1 MCAERD
7 ASRSLWAARAMS
19 YSGHD
24 EKLLGIPRSS
34 LVTLF
39 MHMAFSCVCFWE
51 RRFCFSSPYP
61 YHYFYF
67 CFLLCRVFF
76 SFPFF
81 CMHIIII
88 IIILLPHLPFSSFS
102 FLFPFTSLSLVKR
115 IYCCCG
121 YLQRHSQAKM
131 RRSFKSDRKNGTC

>member
-76 SFPFF
+76 FLSFLLHAYYHYYYHTSSTPSFF
-81 CMHIIII
+81 FIFFSVSFHFLVISKTH
-88 IIILLPHLPFSSFS
+88 ILLLWLPSAAQSSED
-102 FLFPFTSLSLVKR
+102 
-115 IYCCCG
+115 
-121 YLQRHSQAKM
+121 AKV
-131 RRSFKSDRKNGTC
+131 FQE